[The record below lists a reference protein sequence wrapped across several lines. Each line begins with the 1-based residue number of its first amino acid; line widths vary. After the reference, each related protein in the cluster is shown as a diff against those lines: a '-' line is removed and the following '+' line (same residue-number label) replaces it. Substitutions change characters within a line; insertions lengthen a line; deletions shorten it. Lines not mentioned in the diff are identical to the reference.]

1 MKGTME
7 EREKKLLRY
16 VELAARDTRGGCDVD
31 CQKEM
36 ETLREELK
44 CSHEEAVSAGKA
56 LMERLS

>member
-1 MKGTME
+1 ME

-16 VELAARDTRGGCDVD
+16 VELATRDTRGACDGP

-36 ETLREELK
+36 QVILAELA
-44 CSHEEAVSAGKA
+44 CSHEEAIQAGRD